1 MIKFY
6 SNSNLNN
13 LTNKIVSWYKVNKRN
28 LPWRQSKDPYKIWVS
43 EIILQQTQIKNGLK
57 YYNKFIKLFPDIK
70 ELADSSEENVLKAW
84 QGLGYYNRAIN
95 MLQTAKKIAYDLD
108 GNFPNN
114 YDELLKLKGVGDYT
128 ASAISSICYNEKK
141 AVVDGNVN
149 RVISRFFDVT
159 ESVNTAKGRK
169 KIKKIATSNLPKD
182 NIGDYNQA
190 LMDFG
195 SLQCTKNNPKC
206 SDCPLANKC
215 IAKENNIVHL
225 RPVKLKTKV
234 SKIRYFNYLQIKNN
248 CNFIIQ
254 KRKCDDIWKRLYE
267 FPLIESKKK
276 LKLEELINNSFFKK
290 FKVLDF
296 KKKLFLVH
304 KLSHQQLR
312 IVFWELHV
320 EKIPSDFKKITLKQF
335 RKYPFPRPFEI
346 YLDYIK

>member
-1 MIKFY
+1 M
-6 SNSNLNN
+6 
-13 LTNKIVSWYKVNKRN
+13 TNKIVSWYKVNKRN

-57 YYNKFIKLFPDIK
+57 YYNTFLKLFPDVK
-70 ELADSSEENVLKAW
+70 RLANSSEESVLKSW

-95 MLQTAKKIAYDLD
+95 MLETAKKIANDLD

-114 YDELLKLKGVGDYT
+114 YDELLKLKGIGDYT

-159 ESVNTAKGRK
+159 ESIDTAKGKK
-169 KIKKIATSNLPKD
+169 KIKKIAISNLPKD

-195 SLQCTKNNPKC
+195 SLQCTKYNPKC
-206 SDCPLANKC
+206 SDCPLENKC
-215 IAKENNIVHL
+215 IAKKKNIIHL
-225 RPVKLKTKV
+225 RPVKLKKKV
-234 SKIRYFNYLQIKNN
+234 SKIRYFNYLHIKNN
-248 CNFIIQ
+248 CNVIIQ
-254 KRKCDDIWKRLYE
+254 KRKSDDVWKKLYE

-276 LKLEELINNSFFKK
+276 LEFEELINNSFFKN

-304 KLSHQQLR
+304 KLSHQQLQ
-312 IVFWELHV
+312 IVFWELYV

-335 RKYPFPRPFEI
+335 KEYPIPKPFEI
-346 YLDYIK
+346 YLEYINRLIE